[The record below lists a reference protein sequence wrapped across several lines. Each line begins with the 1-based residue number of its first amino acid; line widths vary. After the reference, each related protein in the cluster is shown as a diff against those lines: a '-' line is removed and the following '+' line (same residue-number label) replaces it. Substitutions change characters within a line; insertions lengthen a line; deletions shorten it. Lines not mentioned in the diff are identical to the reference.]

1 MQYTILI
8 FDAASNTN
16 PNTPDMMAAHFAY
29 IDLLV
34 KAGVMRG
41 GQGLQPPHTAKSLR
55 LKQGQRVVH
64 DGPFADT
71 KEQLGGFYVIEAG
84 SVDEAMQ
91 WAAKCPV
98 TDAGGIE
105 VRETLAAPN

>member
-8 FDAASNTN
+8 YDAASNAD
-16 PNTPDMMAAHFAY
+16 PNAPDVMAAHIAY

-41 GQGLQPPHTAKSLR
+41 GQGLQPHATAKSLR
-55 LKQGQRVVH
+55 LTGGQRVVH

-71 KEQLGGFYVIEAG
+71 KEQLGGFYVIEAANI
-84 SVDEAMQ
+84 DEALH
-91 WAAKCPV
+91 WAKQCPV
-98 TDAGGIE
+98 SKDGGIE
-105 VRETLAAPN
+105 VRETLPGPT

>member
-8 FDAASNTN
+8 YDAASNAN
-16 PNTPDMMAAHFAY
+16 PNSPEMMAAHFAY

-41 GQGLQPPHTAKSLR
+41 GQGLQPHQTAKSLR
-55 LKQGQRVVH
+55 LKQGQRQVH

-71 KEQLGGFYVIEAG
+71 KEQLGGFYIIEANNIE
-84 SVDEAMQ
+84 EALH
-91 WAAKCPV
+91 WAQQCPV
-98 TDAGGIE
+98 TAEGGIE
-105 VRETLAAPN
+105 VRETLPGPN

>member
-8 FDAASNTN
+8 FDAASNTD
-16 PNTPDMMAAHFAY
+16 PNTPEVMAAHFAY
-29 IDLLV
+29 GDLLV

-41 GQGLQPPHTAKSLR
+41 GEGLLPPQTAKSLR
-55 LKQGQRVVH
+55 LKGSQRVVH

-71 KEQLGGFYVIEAG
+71 KEQLGGFYIIEAE
-84 SVDEAMQ
+84 SMEAALH
-91 WAAKCPV
+91 WAAQCPV
-98 TDAGGIE
+98 SADGGIE

>member
-8 FDAASNTN
+8 YDTASNAN
-16 PNTPDMMAAHFAY
+16 PNTPDVMAAHFAY
-29 IDLLV
+29 GDLLV

-41 GQGLQPPHTAKSLR
+41 GQGLQPHHTAKSLR

-71 KEQLGGFYVIEAG
+71 KEQLGGFYIVEAKDI
-84 SVDEAMQ
+84 DEALH
-91 WAAKCPV
+91 WARQCPV
-98 TDAGGIE
+98 SAEGGIE
-105 VRETLAAPN
+105 VRETLAGPN

>member
-8 FDAASNTN
+8 FDAASNTD
-16 PNTPDMMAAHFAY
+16 PNTPEVMAAHFAY
-29 IDLLV
+29 GDLLV

-41 GQGLQPPHTAKSLR
+41 GEGLQPPQTAKSLR
-55 LKQGQRVVH
+55 LKGSQRVVH

-71 KEQLGGFYVIEAG
+71 KEQLGGFYIIEAE
-84 SVDEAMQ
+84 SMEAALH
-91 WAAKCPV
+91 WAAQCPLSA
-98 TDAGGIE
+98 DGGIE